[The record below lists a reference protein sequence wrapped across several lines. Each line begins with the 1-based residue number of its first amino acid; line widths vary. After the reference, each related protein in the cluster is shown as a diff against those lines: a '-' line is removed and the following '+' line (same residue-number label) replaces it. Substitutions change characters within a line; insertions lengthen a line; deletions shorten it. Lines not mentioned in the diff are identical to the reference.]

1 MNLLT
6 GLLAD
11 SLFDM
16 GDLHEFLTTV
26 IYSGM
31 GMLIFAGFICLVV
44 KILPFSVMKEI
55 EQDQNVALAILMGSA
70 LIGLSIIIASAL
82 HG

>member
-1 MNLLT
+1 M
-6 GLLAD
+6 AD

-31 GMLIFAGFICLVV
+31 GMLIFAGFIRLVV